1 MPSLKTHARGLVALL
16 AGFGVAA
23 ALAGPSLA
31 GSAKTLKLHTA
42 PIASLGKTVLVNGR
56 GRTLYTLSSESRHK
70 VNCKASCLGLWPPL
84 KIRKGVKPVGAA
96 HLGVMKR
103 HEGFLQVTFK
113 GRPLYTYSGDAKK
126 GEANGDGLPFV
137 GTWHAAAVG
146 RIASGTPPT
155 HTTAPEPTVPM
166 NTTPTTTTPTTT
178 TTPPTT
184 TTYTYPGY

>member
-1 MPSLKTHARGLVALL
+1 VRSLRSHARGLVALL

-31 GSAKTLKLHTA
+31 GSTKTLKLHTA
-42 PIASLGKTVLVNGR
+42 PIATLGKTVLVNGK
-56 GRTLYTLSSESRHK
+56 GRTLYTLSSESKRK
-70 VNCKASCLGLWPPL
+70 VDCKGACLSLWPPL
-84 KIRKGVKPVGAA
+84 KIRKGLKPVGAA

-113 GRPLYTYSGDAKK
+113 GRPLYVYAGDRKK
-126 GEANGDGLPFV
+126 GQTNGEGQRFV
-137 GTWHAAAVG
+137 GVWHVAAVAK
-146 RIASGTPPT
+146 IAPTDQPP
-155 HTTAPEPTVPM
+155 V
-166 NTTPTTTTPTTT
+166 TTPTT

>member
-1 MPSLKTHARGLVALL
+1 MRSLRTHALGLVALL

-42 PIASLGKTVLVNGR
+42 PIASLGKTVVVNGR

-70 VNCKASCLGLWPPL
+70 IDCKSSCLGLWPPL
-84 KIRKGVKPVGAA
+84 KIRKGFKPVGAA

-113 GRPLYTYSGDAKK
+113 GRPLYRFSGDAKK
-126 GEANGDGLPFV
+126 GQANGEGLKFV

-146 RIASGTPPT
+146 KTASSPPPT
-155 HTTAPEPTVPM
+155 HTTAPEPTVPI
-166 NTTPTTTTPTTT
+166 NTTTTT

-184 TTYTYPGY
+184 TTYTYPAY